1 MKTENSV
8 VIAPSV
14 LYNSTYG
21 ILHGTGFPP
30 LQIMLGKLDQ
40 VNPISRAN
48 LN

>member
-14 LYNSTYG
+14 LNVSTYG
-21 ILHGTGFPP
+21 ILHGTGFP

-40 VNPISRAN
+40 VDPISRAN